1 MKHRNIGQAAS
12 ALLALALLLVTGLP
26 RVRDAR
32 RDVGRRTTAETRFL
46 VQGCVIAIAD
56 GDSLEVRTDDQPRVG
71 VRLFGIDAPEG
82 RQASGRQARD
92 ALKREIQGRRVEI
105 RVVETDQYGRLVGDL
120 YRDGTWINEAQVAR
134 GWAWHYTR
142 YSDHPALARAEREAR
157 AARRGLWRDPHP
169 TPPWIWR
176 QRHPREATREVQDAR
191 YRVRGTDARY
201 RCEVQDARYRCEVQ
215 DVARYRIDIY
225 AQQR

>member
-1 MKHRNIGQAAS
+1 MKHRNISQAAG
-12 ALLALALLLVTGLP
+12 ALIALALLLITGLP
-26 RVRDAR
+26 RVRDTR
-32 RDVGRRTTAETRFL
+32 RDTGRQSAAETRTL
-46 VQGCVIAIAD
+46 VQGRVVAIAD
-56 GDSLEVRTDDQPRVG
+56 GDSLEIRTDDQPRVG

-92 ALKREIQGRRVEI
+92 ALKQEIQGRLIEI

-120 YRDGTWINEAQVAR
+120 YCDGIWINEIQVAR

-157 AARRGLWRDPHP
+157 DTRRGLWRDPHP

-176 QRHPREATREVQDAR
+176 QRHPRDTTR
-191 YRVRGTDARY
+191 
-201 RCEVQDARYRCEVQ
+201 
-215 DVARYRIDIY
+215 
-225 AQQR
+225 

>member
-1 MKHRNIGQAAS
+1 MKHRNISQSAA
-12 ALLALALLLVTGLP
+12 ALLALALLLVTGLL

-32 RDVGRRTTAETRFL
+32 RDVGRRAAAETWTL
-46 VQGCVIAIAD
+46 VQGRVMAIAD
-56 GDSLEVRTDDQPRVG
+56 GDSLEIRTDKQPRVG

-92 ALKREIQGRRVEI
+92 ALKREIQGRRIEV

-120 YRDGTWINEAQVAR
+120 YCDGIWINELQVAR
-134 GWAWHYTR
+134 GWAWHYTH

-157 AARRGLWRDPHP
+157 AARLGLWRDPHP

-176 QRHPREATREVQDAR
+176 RRHPRDATR
-191 YRVRGTDARY
+191 
-201 RCEVQDARYRCEVQ
+201 
-215 DVARYRIDIY
+215 
-225 AQQR
+225 